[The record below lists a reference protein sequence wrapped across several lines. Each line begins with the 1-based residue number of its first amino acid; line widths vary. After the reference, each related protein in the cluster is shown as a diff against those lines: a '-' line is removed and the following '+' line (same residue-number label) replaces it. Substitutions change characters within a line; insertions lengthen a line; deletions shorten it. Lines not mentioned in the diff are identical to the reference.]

1 MPTPVAQ
8 HDARGRGASKVAEIP
23 TAGWKDIL
31 WRTYNEV
38 VNDHVLLIAAGVTFY
53 ALLALVPALTA
64 LVSIYGIF
72 ADPVT
77 LDRHM
82 ELLEGLIPSGGLDI
96 VREQLRPLGGAR
108 ADQARAGFAGGVRH
122 RPVER
127 ELRCEVHVR
136 GDECRLRR
144 GRKAQL
150 RPVDRRDHGLHPGD
164 VCRNPAPDCAHRGAA
179 DRPAVHRSRDRR
191 SMGGTHWRARPHG
204 PADDRWPGRA
214 LSRRPVAAGSAVA
227 MDHARRDHW
236 RSSSSS

>member
-8 HDARGRGASKVAEIP
+8 HDVRGRGASGVGIP

-38 VNDHVLLIAAGVTFY
+38 VSDHVLLIAAGVTFY
-53 ALLALVPALTA
+53 GLLALVPALTA
-64 LVSIYGIF
+64 LVSLYGMF
-72 ADPVT
+72 ADPTT

-82 ELLEGLIPSGGLDI
+82 ELLEGLIPSGELDI
-96 VREQLRPLGGAR
+96 VREQLGRLAEQGQTPRL
-108 ADQARAGFAGGVRH
+108 RAGFAGGVRH

-144 GRKAQL
+144 GGKAQL

-164 VCRNPAPDCAHRGAA
+164 VCRNLAPDWAYRGAA

-191 SMGGTHWRARPHG
+191 WNGR
-204 PADDRWPGRA
+204 RA
-214 LSRRPVAAGSAVA
+214 LAGSSL
-227 MDHARRDHW
+227 W
-236 RSSSSS
+236 SC